1 MPQLYMIFAGAVFF
15 LFCGLEMRGVALDLN
30 QTAPKPNIYTARG
43 GSSGGSSY
51 RSTSVG
57 YYSSK

>member
-1 MPQLYMIFAGAVFF
+1 MIFAGCVFF
-15 LFCGLEMRGVALDLN
+15 LFCGLEMKGVALDLN

-43 GSSGGSSY
+43 GSGGSSY

-57 YYSSK
+57 YFSSK